1 MKKKTLLIVFSA
13 LATSLASFAG
23 TPDNMQVWLKN
34 GEQRVFEINQVDSVT
49 FGAIPQQEYTPLTEN
64 TMPPKFAA
72 PIPLEVDKQEM
83 KYIKSTN
90 EFGSKCFAL
99 MRKLDTTPV
108 HFFSPVSL
116 NIALGFCAN
125 GATAKGAKEITDA
138 MGFTSANAMEDMN
151 NFYHKLYLSLNSG
164 VDSVDIHTANALWVN
179 EGTKA
184 KENFVNTAKESY
196 YATVRNL
203 DFKNDPLGSKD
214 TIDHWAALM
223 TNDCIK
229 KLGINITSDT
239 RLVINNACYFKGNWV
254 TKFSPI
260 GKALFNGTTK
270 KDSAEFMGI
279 YDRYMDYSETDNYQA
294 VKLDYGKE
302 AKTTGY
308 QGSPAESAAYSMIV
322 VLPKKG
328 HDLDEVWPTIR
339 WDSIPFSRMQG
350 DLYMPKFK
358 SDGGYDLEKDVLPRL
373 GIKDIF
379 EDYPNAV
386 EEFPIYIS
394 QVRQDFFISVDEE
407 GTEAAAVT
415 SIVGTLGGAIVQQRF
430 MMRCDHPFAFAIREN
445 RTGLI
450 LFMGEY
456 DYAPEEN

>member
-1 MKKKTLLIVFSA
+1 MKKKALLIGFAA
-13 LATSLASFAG
+13 LASCLASFAG
-23 TPDNMQVWLKN
+23 TPENMQVWLKN
-34 GEQRVFEINQVDSVT
+34 GEYSVFDISQVDSVT
-49 FGAIPQQEYTPLTEN
+49 FGTSPQQEYTPLTEN
-64 TMPPKFAA
+64 TMPPTFAA
-72 PIPLEVDKQEM
+72 PIPIEVNDQEL

-138 MGFTSANAMEDMN
+138 MGFTSEKAMADMN
-151 NFYHKLYLSLNSG
+151 NFFQKLYLSLNSG

-179 EGTKA
+179 EGTNA

-229 KLGINITSDT
+229 NLGINITSDT

-254 TKFSPI
+254 TKFTPV

-270 KDSAEFMGI
+270 TDSAEFMGI
-279 YDRYMDYSETDNYQA
+279 YDKYMDYSETDNFQA
-294 VKLDYGKE
+294 IKLDYGQESKN
-302 AKTTGY
+302 TGS
-308 QGSPAESAAYSMIV
+308 QNASAESAAYSMIV

-328 HDLDEVWPTIR
+328 HDLDEVWPTIQ
-339 WDSIPFSRMQG
+339 WDSIPFRSMQG
-350 DLYMPKFK
+350 DLFMPKFK

-386 EEFPIYIS
+386 EELLIYIS

-415 SIVGTLGGAIVQQRF
+415 SIVGNFGGAVVQQRF
-430 MMRCDHPFAFAIREN
+430 TMTCDHPFAFAIREN

-456 DYAPEEN
+456 DYAPEN